1 MHSGA
6 ADRTRR
12 GRRCPLAIRCDS
24 SIGADSTAAPLS
36 RYAPAPTTPRSEE
49 SYWLRPPETR
59 RGADHCRRGRRRRS
73 AAAPASELIDRC
85 PSLPVRPCLHHS
97 ESEQSFWVPR
107 SVVFRYFCLRLLVCF
122 VADRPKSIT
131 IGMGN
136 LSFGWIPG
144 EELAALWR
152 AAGDLRVTCLVRC
165 LLVHAHAVE
174 IGRSA

>member
-1 MHSGA
+1 MG
-6 ADRTRR
+6 
-12 GRRCPLAIRCDS
+12 
-24 SIGADSTAAPLS
+24 
-36 RYAPAPTTPRSEE
+36 ENF
-49 SYWLRPPETR
+49 W
-59 RGADHCRRGRRRRS
+59 
-73 AAAPASELIDRC
+73 ELNGPYFC
-85 PSLPVRPCLHHS
+85 
-97 ESEQSFWVPR
+97 
-107 SVVFRYFCLRLLVCF
+107 YFCLRLLVCF

-131 IGMGN
+131 IGMGS